1 MAKTQKGSIRLSNI
15 YSTYNGFHVTP
26 NYYSQG
32 YADGSL
38 FRAVAQT
45 TPSVSIPNTGNYWS
59 QVMQAQQN
67 LYNGWSGFGGG
78 GGVNPMASYG
88 QSGAYV
94 WNGSMNAFGGYN
106 AQDYGNAF
114 GAYGSVSG
122 NSGSSAFYPN
132 YGWGNYGNL
141 YNTFSNGAFTGLQ
154 SPGWGVTDYSSAFG
168 NFSLGK
174 MNTYAGIT
182 AALSFLF

>member
-1 MAKTQKGSIRLSNI
+1 MSNI
-15 YSTYNGFHVTP
+15 NSTYNGFHVTS
-26 NYYSQG
+26 NYYSKG

-38 FRAVAQT
+38 FRSIAQATPAVSL
-45 TPSVSIPNTGNYWS
+45 PNVSNYWS

-67 LYNGWSGFGGG
+67 LYSGWSGFGGTSGYG
-78 GGVNPMASYG
+78 GGINPASSYG

-94 WNGSMNAFGGYN
+94 WNGASNAFGNGYYN
-106 AQDYGNAF
+106 SGNYGNAF
-114 GAYGSVSG
+114 GSYGSTSG
-122 NSGSSAFYPN
+122 LGGSGYDWSGFNSLNNS
-132 YGWGNYGNL
+132 
-141 YNTFSNGAFTGLQ
+141 FSNGAFPGLQ
-154 SPGWGVTDYSSAFG
+154 SPGWGTTDYSSAFG